1 MIATKLT
8 IECMI
13 KDIRFASDPRSQFI
27 DVVKKI
33 LDSVFDEALA
43 ESAAPEYLTAAY
55 QELVITEFFRKER
68 EEHG

>member
-13 KDIRFASDPRSQFI
+13 KNIRFAQDPRSEFI
-27 DVVKKI
+27 EVVKKI
-33 LDSVFDEALA
+33 LDSVLDEALD
-43 ESAAPEYLTAAY
+43 ESAAPGYLTAAY

-68 EEHG
+68 DDVE